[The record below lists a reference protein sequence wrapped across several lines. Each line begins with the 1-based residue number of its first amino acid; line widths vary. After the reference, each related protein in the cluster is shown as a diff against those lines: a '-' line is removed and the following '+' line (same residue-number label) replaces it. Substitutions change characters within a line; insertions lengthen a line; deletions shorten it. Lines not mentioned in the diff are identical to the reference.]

1 MNHAVQSWVLTGA
14 AGRVWRVTVQGQG
27 MSPFDDRGNRG
38 AEVVL
43 VRWIE
48 DAFAP
53 WGTGSR
59 SLGTALLEMV
69 TALNGRAPEL
79 WEKDEG
85 VGWGERVDF
94 VRHALERGLRNGYL
108 RCEPIRV
115 GSANA
120 DDDDDGPDTVRQSP
134 PGDPEPLGR

>member
-1 MNHAVQSWVLTGA
+1 VLTGS
-14 AGRVWRVTVQGQG
+14 AGRVWRVTVQSQG
-27 MSPFDDRGNRG
+27 KSPFDDLGNRG
-38 AEVVL
+38 AEVAL

-59 SLGTALLEMV
+59 SLGAALLEMV

-79 WEKDEG
+79 GSEG
-85 VGWGERVDF
+85 DDGATWGERVDF

-115 GSANA
+115 GSAID

-134 PGDPEPLGR
+134 PDAESP